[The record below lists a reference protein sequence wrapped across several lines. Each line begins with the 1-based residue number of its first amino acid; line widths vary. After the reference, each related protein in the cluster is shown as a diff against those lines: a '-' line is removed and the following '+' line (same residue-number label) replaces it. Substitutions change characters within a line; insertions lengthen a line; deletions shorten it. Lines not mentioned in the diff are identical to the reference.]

1 MKKIFTLI
9 AVLVLSTGAFAQ
21 QKYTDLVENGHMEQ
35 PTGDDWSCFWC
46 HEWRN
51 VEEGQFAGF
60 ANIVE
65 DPLDPSNHC
74 AKVVARSSEEA
85 YATETAIEADGHL
98 ASWDSQFFVYVKQA
112 IESGKML
119 RLTMRVRAD
128 KPAYASTQAHFTPG
142 DYNHWQCVGNVN
154 FTEEWTK
161 FESEIVVTSDMTQEG
176 NEKEMHSI
184 AFNLAEYT
192 EGNVY
197 YFDDIKLEVKDQT
210 DNEITGWMDFIT
222 NGNLETDDVSNF
234 TGRDAVDGVDRP
246 ARIVVDTD
254 GKRALNI
261 TAVDP
266 SGWNV
271 DDDGNPTSCYYMRVD
286 EEGNETQVAGDDWL
300 AQFFVTIKHT
310 FRINDKYKFVMWA
323 RADKP
328 ARISSQIHRNPGDY
342 LYYQMIGDFELTEE
356 WQRFEVEGTIDS
368 NQAGGYTIA
377 FNSYILKE
385 ANNYYFRDIE
395 FCVNEADVSDLERT
409 LGSESVT
416 LPVPLEGTTS
426 VEVDMDNLAKVLGV
440 DVKDII
446 QGDNM
451 RIADDEGNFGL
462 NKYSAVWEG
471 AFFNME
477 GAYDESGTIIL
488 ELGEDVTEDNK
499 VNFIIT
505 NLGEPLGDKEV
516 NTRIC
521 FEKSPWFYAYDVK
534 FVDINKYNDGIAE
547 VSVAPANNVIYDI
560 SGRRVN
566 NPTKGI
572 YIVNGK
578 KFIK

>member
-1 MKKIFTLI
+1 M
-9 AVLVLSTGAFAQ
+9 
-21 QKYTDLVENGHMEQ
+21 
-35 PTGDDWSCFWC
+35 
-46 HEWRN
+46 
-51 VEEGQFAGF
+51 
-60 ANIVE
+60 
-65 DPLDPSNHC
+65 
-74 AKVVARSSEEA
+74 
-85 YATETAIEADGHL
+85 
-98 ASWDSQFFVYVKQA
+98 
-112 IESGKML
+112 
-119 RLTMRVRAD
+119 
-128 KPAYASTQAHFTPG
+128 
-142 DYNHWQCVGNVN
+142 
-154 FTEEWTK
+154 
-161 FESEIVVTSDMTQEG
+161 
-176 NEKEMHSI
+176 
-184 AFNLAEYT
+184 
-192 EGNVY
+192 
-197 YFDDIKLEVKDQT
+197 
-210 DNEITGWMDFIT
+210 
-222 NGNLETDDVSNF
+222 
-234 TGRDAVDGVDRP
+234 
-246 ARIVVDTD
+246 
-254 GKRALNI
+254 
-261 TAVDP
+261 
-266 SGWNV
+266 
-271 DDDGNPTSCYYMRVD
+271 
-286 EEGNETQVAGDDWL
+286 
-300 AQFFVTIKHT
+300 
-310 FRINDKYKFVMWA
+310 
-323 RADKP
+323 
-328 ARISSQIHRNPGDY
+328 
-342 LYYQMIGDFELTEE
+342 
-356 WQRFEVEGTIDS
+356 
-368 NQAGGYTIA
+368 
-377 FNSYILKE
+377 
-385 ANNYYFRDIE
+385 
-395 FCVNEADVSDLERT
+395 NEADVSDLERT

-521 FEKSPWFYAYDVK
+521 FEKSPWFYAYDLK

-578 KFIK
+578 KYIK